1 MKVELFIIL
10 YNILPGLAETKWF
23 AQPVPGETKVRI
35 RGGQSRAGQGTAKR

>member
-23 AQPVPGETKVRI
+23 LQPVPGETKVRI
-35 RGGQSRAGQGTAKR
+35 GGGKVKAERVKR